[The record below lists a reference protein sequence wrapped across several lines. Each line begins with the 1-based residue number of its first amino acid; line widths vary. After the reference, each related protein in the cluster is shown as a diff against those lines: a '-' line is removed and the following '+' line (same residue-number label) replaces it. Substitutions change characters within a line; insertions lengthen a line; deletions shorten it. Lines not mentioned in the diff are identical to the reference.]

1 MSQQESNRGTV
12 LVIEDDPDFSEYVTT
27 TLNDHGYD
35 TEVVMDG
42 DEALTKARS
51 VRPIG
56 ITLDILLPGRTGI
69 SVYRLL
75 RKDEVTHN
83 IPIVILSGVGT
94 TGERLD
100 ISRFFQGRAVRPP
113 EKVLQKPVE
122 PETLVQA
129 VDEAIAREA
138 A

>member
-1 MSQQESNRGTV
+1 MRENNRGTV

-27 TLNDHGYD
+27 TLSDHGYH
-35 TEVVMDG
+35 TEIVMDG
-42 DEALTKARS
+42 DEALNKAKS

-69 SVYRLL
+69 SVYRRL
-75 RKDEVTHN
+75 RKDKATQN

-113 EKVLQKPVE
+113 ERVLQKPVE